1 MQKSQKKKNQDAVPQ
16 PGFHNSIII
25 LDKIDLN
32 KRYNSH
38 DQQYYFL

>member
-1 MQKSQKKKNQDAVPQ
+1 MQKSQKKFIDAVPQ